1 MPSRDPHRRVLQ
13 SRTAAA
19 VRHGHPEA
27 DDLRRELAVARLEE
41 YIHAVLRTVPP
52 LRAQERQRLTAALGV
67 GARACPP
74 RTGTADVLA
83 RS

>member
-1 MPSRDPHRRVLQ
+1 MPSNDARRRLLQ

-19 VRHGHPEA
+19 VRHDLPEA

-41 YIHAVLRTVPP
+41 YIRVVLGAAPP